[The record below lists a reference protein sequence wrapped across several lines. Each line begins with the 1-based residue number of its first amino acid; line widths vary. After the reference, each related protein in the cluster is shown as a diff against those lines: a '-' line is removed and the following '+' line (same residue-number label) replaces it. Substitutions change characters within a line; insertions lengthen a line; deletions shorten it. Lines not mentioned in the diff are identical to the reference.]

1 MKDYF
6 NPLYPMLVT
15 YSITQLTSCASE
27 WVFSHMGSVD
37 SRASGYNLA
46 SKQFILMSFI
56 KCNIAPFK
64 DYIRRD
70 GEGSNTA
77 DKRDHAPRVPTPL
90 ENTLLLYTRTIVRLA
105 DHQTHLRNV
114 ATTFPSSFPNV
125 FAIYLS
131 FSIALLLLG
140 TISSW

>member
-77 DKRDHAPRVPTPL
+77 DKRNHAPRVPTPL
-90 ENTLLLYTRTIVRLA
+90 GKYLAIVYQN
-105 DHQTHLRNV
+105 DSQTSRSPNS
-114 ATTFPSSFPNV
+114 PSQCSY
-125 FAIYLS
+125 YLS
-131 FSIALLLLG
+131 LL
-140 TISSW
+140 TP